1 MPQVTFG
8 GETPLVPYAGPLT
21 LTVEAPDGTTEAA
34 PVIAGQLYKLSGT
47 AADGSG
53 YKIAA
58 CTAGDDPLEVV
69 MVMALHRMTQ
79 VREMGVV
86 LITPYRQVRRLP
98 YISGAAPSLGN
109 SIEAA
114 PVSTGKIAGIAY
126 AAHKGIVLSVNT
138 ADLDADVLI

>member
-1 MPQVTFG
+1 MPQQSFG

-34 PVIAGQLYKLSGT
+34 PVLQGQLFKLSGT

-58 CTAGDDPLEVV
+58 MTAADAPSSVV
-69 MVMALHRMTQ
+69 MVMALHRATQ

-86 LITPYRQVRRLP
+86 LITPFRQVRRLS
-98 YISGAAPSLGN
+98 YVSGSAPSLGE

-114 PVSTGKIAGIAY
+114 AGDVHKIAGKTY
-126 AAHKGIVLSVNT
+126 DGDGIVLKVNT